1 MSLLT
6 NYNSHVIWTE
16 KPLGNWAVSNSP
28 GGSPGLNMNLISARR
43 LLSDWLWIRC
53 QFFVEERREISDL
66 FGDFC
71 ELIR

>member
-28 GGSPGLNMNLISARR
+28 GGSPGAKYESHIRTTIAKR
-43 LLSDWLWIRC
+43 LVVDSLPVLC
-53 QFFVEERREISDL
+53 
-66 FGDFC
+66 
-71 ELIR
+71 